1 MVEQPGPLY
10 RRIVAGTDL
19 SGTAKRATDRA
30 FLLADKLGAELVLLH
45 AGRDP
50 GALLEDLGREYGARV
65 AAVSGPPAQVLVAEV
80 QRLGADLLVV
90 GSVGMTGTRRFMLGN
105 VPNKVSHH
113 SPTDLLIVKTDA
125 EPRFSGLYSSLL
137 VGVDGSPTSMRALDA
152 AGRLA
157 ATIGMRPAV
166 VCAYEPLSDGEL
178 DALRADESDVIAQW
192 GVSRTVTDTPAEF
205 RWRIGAASEAD
216 DVLERAVDHA
226 AKFGVEADARAVQG
240 APAEV
245 LLDIAEKERF
255 DLLVVGSVGMTGA
268 KRFML
273 GNVPHRLSHHSPTD
287 LLIMKT
293 AT

>member
-1 MVEQPGPLY
+1 MYE
-10 RRIVAGTDL
+10 RIVAGTDL
-19 SGTAKRATDRA
+19 SATAKRATDRA
-30 FLLADKLGAELVLLH
+30 FLLSEKVGAELVLLH

-50 GALLEDLGREYGARV
+50 GAPLEALGSEYGAQVV
-65 AAVSGPPAQVLVAEV
+65 AVPGPPAEVLISET
-80 QRLGADLLVV
+80 QRLEGDLLVI
-90 GSVGMTGTRRFMLGN
+90 GSVGMTGARRFLLGN

-113 SPTDLLIVKTDA
+113 APTDLLIVKTDA

-152 AGRLA
+152 VSSLA
-157 ATIGMRPAV
+157 ATLGIKPAV
-166 VCAYEPLSDGEL
+166 VCAYEPLADNER
-178 DALRADESDVIAQW
+178 DALRADESDAIAQW
-192 GVSRTVTDTPAEF
+192 GASRTVADTPSEF
-205 RWRIGAASEAD
+205 RWRIVAATEAE

-245 LLDIAEKERF
+245 LLDIAERENI
-255 DLLVVGSVGMTGA
+255 DLLAVGSVGMTGA
-268 KRFML
+268 KRFAL
-273 GNVPHRLSHHSPTD
+273 GNVPHRLSHHAPTD

>member
-1 MVEQPGPLY
+1 MYE
-10 RRIVAGTDL
+10 RIVAGTDL
-19 SGTAKRATDRA
+19 SATAKRATDRA
-30 FLLADKLGAELVLLH
+30 FLLSEKVGAELVLLH

-50 GALLEDLGREYGARV
+50 GAPLEALGSEYGAQVV
-65 AAVSGPPAQVLVAEV
+65 AVPGPPAEVLISET
-80 QRLGADLLVV
+80 QRLEGDLLVI
-90 GSVGMTGTRRFMLGN
+90 GSVGMTGARRFLLGN

-113 SPTDLLIVKTDA
+113 APTDLLIVKTDA
-125 EPRFSGLYSSLL
+125 EPRFSGLYSTLL

-152 AGRLA
+152 ASSLA
-157 ATIGMRPAV
+157 ATLGIKPAV
-166 VCAYEPLSDGEL
+166 VCAYEPLADNER
-178 DALRADESDVIAQW
+178 DALRADESDAIAQW
-192 GVSRTVTDTPAEF
+192 GASRTVADTPSEF
-205 RWRIGAASEAD
+205 RWRIAAATEAE

-245 LLDIAEKERF
+245 LLDIAERENI

-268 KRFML
+268 KRFAL
-273 GNVPHRLSHHSPTD
+273 GNVPHRLSHHAPTD

>member
-1 MVEQPGPLY
+1 MYE
-10 RRIVAGTDL
+10 RIVAGTDL
-19 SGTAKRATDRA
+19 SATAKRATDRA
-30 FLLADKLGAELVLLH
+30 FLLSEKVGAELVLLH

-50 GALLEDLGREYGARV
+50 GAPLEALGSEYGAGVV
-65 AAVSGPPAQVLVAEV
+65 AVPGSPAEV
-80 QRLGADLLVV
+80 LISETQRLEGDLLVI
-90 GSVGMTGTRRFMLGN
+90 GSVGMTGARRFLLGN

-113 SPTDLLIVKTDA
+113 APTDLLIVKTDA

-152 AGRLA
+152 VSSLA
-157 ATIGMRPAV
+157 ATLGIKPAV
-166 VCAYEPLSDGEL
+166 VCAYEPLADNER
-178 DALRADESDVIAQW
+178 DALRADESDAIAQW
-192 GVSRTVTDTPAEF
+192 GASRTVADTPSEF
-205 RWRIGAASEAD
+205 RWRIAAATEAE

-245 LLDIAEKERF
+245 LLDIAERENI

-268 KRFML
+268 KRFAL
-273 GNVPHRLSHHSPTD
+273 GNVPHRLSHHAPTD

>member
-1 MVEQPGPLY
+1 MYE
-10 RRIVAGTDL
+10 RIVAGTDL
-19 SGTAKRATDRA
+19 SATAKRATDRA
-30 FLLADKLGAELVLLH
+30 FLLSEKVGAELVLLH

-50 GALLEDLGREYGARV
+50 GAPLEALGSEYGAQVV
-65 AAVSGPPAQVLVAEV
+65 AVPGPPVEVLISET
-80 QRLGADLLVV
+80 QRLEGDLLVI
-90 GSVGMTGTRRFMLGN
+90 GSVGMTGARRFLLGN

-113 SPTDLLIVKTDA
+113 APTDLLIVKTDA

-152 AGRLA
+152 ASSLA
-157 ATIGMRPAV
+157 ATLGIKPAV
-166 VCAYEPLSDGEL
+166 VCAYEPLADNER
-178 DALRADESDVIAQW
+178 DALRADESDAIAQW
-192 GVSRTVTDTPAEF
+192 GASRTVADTPSEF
-205 RWRIGAASEAD
+205 RWRIAAATEAE

-245 LLDIAEKERF
+245 LLDIAERENI

-268 KRFML
+268 KRFAL
-273 GNVPHRLSHHSPTD
+273 GNVPHRLSHHAPTD

-293 AT
+293 AR

>member
-1 MVEQPGPLY
+1 MYE
-10 RRIVAGTDL
+10 RIVAGTDL
-19 SGTAKRATDRA
+19 SATAKRATDRA
-30 FLLADKLGAELVLLH
+30 FLLSEKVGAELVLLH

-50 GALLEDLGREYGARV
+50 GAPLEALGSEYGAQVV
-65 AAVSGPPAQVLVAEV
+65 AVPGPPAEVLISET
-80 QRLGADLLVV
+80 QRLEGDLLVI
-90 GSVGMTGTRRFMLGN
+90 GSVGMTGARRFLLGN

-113 SPTDLLIVKTDA
+113 APTDLLIVKTDA
-125 EPRFSGLYSSLL
+125 EPRFSGLYSTLL

-152 AGRLA
+152 VSSLA
-157 ATIGMRPAV
+157 ATLGIKPAV
-166 VCAYEPLSDGEL
+166 VCAYEPLADNER
-178 DALRADESDVIAQW
+178 DALRADESDAIAQW
-192 GVSRTVTDTPAEF
+192 GASRTVADTPSEF
-205 RWRIGAASEAD
+205 RWRIAAATEAE

-245 LLDIAEKERF
+245 LLDIAERENI

-268 KRFML
+268 KRFAL
-273 GNVPHRLSHHSPTD
+273 GNVPHRLSHHAPTD

>member
-1 MVEQPGPLY
+1 MYE
-10 RRIVAGTDL
+10 RIVAGTDL
-19 SGTAKRATDRA
+19 SATAKRATDRA
-30 FLLADKLGAELVLLH
+30 FLLADKLGAELILVH

-50 GALLEDLGREYGARV
+50 GAPLEELGSEYGARV
-65 AAVSGPPAQVLVAEV
+65 MAVPGPPADVLVSEAQE
-80 QRLGADLLVV
+80 LGADLLVI
-90 GSVGMTGTRRFMLGN
+90 GSVGMTGPRRFLLGN

-113 SPTDLLIVKTDA
+113 APTDLLIVKTDA

-152 AGRLA
+152 TSRLA
-157 ATIGMRPAV
+157 ATLGIKPV
-166 VCAYEPLSDGEL
+166 LVCAYEPLSESER
-178 DALRADESDVIAQW
+178 DALRADESDAIAQW
-192 GVSRTVTDTPAEF
+192 GAGRTLADTPPEF
-205 RWRIGAASEAD
+205 RWRIAAAAEAN

-226 AKFGVEADARAVQG
+226 ARFGVEADARAVQG
-240 APAEV
+240 AAAEV
-245 LLDIAEKERF
+245 LLEIAEREGI

-273 GNVPHRLSHHSPTD
+273 GNVPHRLSHHAPTD

>member
-1 MVEQPGPLY
+1 MYE
-10 RRIVAGTDL
+10 RIVAGTDL
-19 SGTAKRATDRA
+19 SATAKRATDRA
-30 FLLADKLGAELVLLH
+30 FLLSEKVGAELVLLH

-50 GALLEDLGREYGARV
+50 GAPLEALGSEYGAQVV
-65 AAVSGPPAQVLVAEV
+65 AVPGPPAEVLISET
-80 QRLGADLLVV
+80 QRLEGDLLVI
-90 GSVGMTGTRRFMLGN
+90 GSVGMTGARRFLLGN

-113 SPTDLLIVKTDA
+113 APTDLLIVKTDA

-152 AGRLA
+152 ASSLA
-157 ATIGMRPAV
+157 ATLGIKPAV
-166 VCAYEPLSDGEL
+166 VCAYEPLADNER
-178 DALRADESDVIAQW
+178 DALRADESDAIAQW
-192 GVSRTVTDTPAEF
+192 GASRTVADTPSEF
-205 RWRIGAASEAD
+205 RWRIAAATEAE

-245 LLDIAEKERF
+245 LLDIAERENI

-268 KRFML
+268 KRFAL
-273 GNVPHRLSHHSPTD
+273 GNVPHRLSHHAPTD

-293 AT
+293 AR